1 MRAIVRGVSPS
12 YADALAKYFGTGPTS
27 LDEAR
32 LQHSAYVKKLQELGV
47 VVKEIEAHAA
57 KVAMHHRQKF
67 NDAWRKK
74 NKNKRK
80 MSRASRKTNRK

>member
-12 YADALAKYFGTGPTS
+12 YVDALAKYFGTGPTS

-47 VVKEIEAHAA
+47 VVKEIEAHEDYPDCCFVEDHAVVAGPIAPFLRVEVAA
-57 KVAMHHRQKF
+57 
-67 NDAWRKK
+67 
-74 NKNKRK
+74 
-80 MSRASRKTNRK
+80 

>member
-1 MRAIVRGVSPS
+1 MNKIGSLESQLMDAFKEKEEKEVATTA
-12 YADALAKYFGTGPTS
+12 ADA
-27 LDEAR
+27 
-32 LQHSAYVKKLQELGV
+32 QKLQD
-47 VVKEIEAHAA
+47 KEIEAHAA